1 MAEQKSSNDNNK
13 LLAILLFLGAGIL
26 VLMSLGND
34 NPKSGGQAGVKK
46 TEKFEKAVN
55 KHLMLTNEKM
65 EFERRR
71 LEIENAAGSDFNST
85 KAQTTYNP
93 QDSGLD
99 LSNDSRAAEVANILG
114 RGERKEGEPLNPNDV
129 IQKELFNAQQEVEYS
144 EAYKKEYARQ
154 FVENARRGGYK
165 VYLDENYRV
174 KQVVPLN
181 RQPGSTDIFNSHG
194 DAIR

>member
-34 NPKSGGQAGVKK
+34 NSKSGGYAGTKK
-46 TEKFEKAVN
+46 SEKFEKSVN
-55 KHLMLTNEKM
+55 KHLMLTNEKI

-71 LEIENAAGSDFNST
+71 MEIENATGGDFNST
-85 KAQTTYNP
+85 KAQETYNP

-99 LSNDSRAAEVANILG
+99 LSSDSRAAEVADILG
-114 RGERKEGEPLNPNDV
+114 RGERKEGEPLNPHDV
-129 IQKELFNAQQEVEYS
+129 IQKELFNAQQEAAYS

-174 KQVVPLN
+174 KQVIPLN
-181 RQPGSTDIFNSHG
+181 RQPGSTDIFNTNG
-194 DAIR
+194 GAVQ